1 MKIKSASYVKILN
14 LSLIATTDELPSR
27 KNMSR
32 HVVSE
37 SCRLIAGHTC
47 PVMNGD
53 TSIEA
58 TAQKKTEVSLIL
70 CIKLS
75 TYIIGSQV
83 LCRYLTRSTWLMLH
97 LHKKKIHD

>member
-27 KNMSR
+27 KNMSG

-37 SCRLIAGHTC
+37 YCRLIAGHTC
-47 PVMNGD
+47 LVMNGD